1 MVTESLM
8 NKYQL
13 TKSLNAYLVSL
24 LLIFGQNFVIF
35 ITSRDSTGE
44 QYLMGGNL
52 KIVWAEFSALSRAVL
67 LNNKY
72 NARHAN
78 GHFRS

>member
-8 NKYQL
+8 TKYQL
-13 TKSLNAYLVSL
+13 TQSLNAYLVSL
-24 LLIFGQNFVIF
+24 LLIFGQNLVIF

-52 KIVWAEFSALSRAVL
+52 KIVWAEFLALSRAIL
-67 LNNKY
+67 LNKKY
-72 NARHAN
+72 NAWHAN